1 MAAWSC
7 LGGRSG
13 PCDVGRTTGRACSRH
28 LSQHRSWP
36 SSRIR
41 WPRLDGALGASSP
54 PRAGRNS
61 VERRAMLR
69 GRPTSML
76 ELDGGH
82 DGGWNEEAATFGS
95 VDRRVTSGRRGARR
109 RLRLSCPSRSVKSG
123 GPRIGGGHD
132 DDDCSDSMDAAGRV
146 KRMSSGRRSAAAE
159 RKLRKRQR
167 RELEKYNAKNGGEGR
182 TVYRSSTPPRTR
194 RSWPGSRGRRGRH
207 GRTRVRG
214 RGRKHA
220 GEETR

>member
-1 MAAWSC
+1 
-7 LGGRSG
+7 
-13 PCDVGRTTGRACSRH
+13 
-28 LSQHRSWP
+28 
-36 SSRIR
+36 
-41 WPRLDGALGASSP
+41 
-54 PRAGRNS
+54 
-61 VERRAMLR
+61 
-69 GRPTSML
+69 ML

-132 DDDCSDSMDAAGRV
+132 DDDAV
-146 KRMSSGRRSAAAE
+146 TLSSRREGQEDVVRTCGLQNPGDFAAAE